1 MIVKV
6 LRLIAGFALICSA
19 TAFLIEGGLS
29 RYGRVGIPAHPDWRL
44 IAIGL
49 AMAGA
54 GGVLIR
60 PIKSWGRR

>member
-1 MIVKV
+1 MIVI
-6 LRLIAGFALICSA
+6 LRLIAGVALICCA
-19 TAFLIEGGLS
+19 TPFLIEGGLS
-29 RYGRVGIPAHPDWRL
+29 RYGRGGIPADPDWRL